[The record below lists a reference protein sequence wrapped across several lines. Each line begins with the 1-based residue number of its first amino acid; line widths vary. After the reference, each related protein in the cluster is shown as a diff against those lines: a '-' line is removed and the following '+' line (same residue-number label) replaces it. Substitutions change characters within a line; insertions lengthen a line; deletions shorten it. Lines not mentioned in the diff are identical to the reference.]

1 MQPSEKELEIRV
13 NDIVVSYNDAGKE
26 HPQTLIFIHGFP
38 FNKNSWNPQVDFFRS
53 RYRCITY
60 DIRGFGSTHFGDQ
73 DLSIDLFADDLDAF
87 MDILQIQ
94 SAVICGL
101 SMGGYVALRAII
113 KYPHRFKG
121 LILADTQCIAD
132 SPEGREKRY
141 KTIEQIEASGLDA
154 YAEASLK
161 NLFHENSL
169 ANNKDIV
176 NFIHQ
181 TILNTS
187 PATVTGA
194 LKALASRV
202 ETCSMLEEIQVPTL
216 IVCGKDDKVT
226 PPAQA
231 EALKNGI
238 ANSTLQI
245 INDAAHLS
253 NFEQPVQFNAILDE
267 YLKDFR

>member
-1 MQPSEKELEIRV
+1 MQPSEKELDVRV
-13 NDIVVSYNDAGKE
+13 NDIVVSYNDAGKGN
-26 HPQTLIFIHGFP
+26 PLTLIFIHGFP
-38 FNKNSWNPQVDFFRS
+38 FNKGSWNPQVDFLRS

-60 DIRGFGSTHFGDQ
+60 DIRGFGNTHFGEQ
-73 DLSIDLFADDLDAF
+73 DLSIELFADDLDAM
-87 MDILQIQ
+87 MDILQVKN
-94 SAVICGL
+94 AVICGL
-101 SMGGYVALRAII
+101 SMGGYIALRAIL

-121 LILADTQCIAD
+121 LVLADTQCIAD

-141 KTIEQIEASGLDA
+141 KTIEQIEASGLNA

-181 TILNTS
+181 TILSTS

-194 LKALASRV
+194 LKALANRE
-202 ETCSMLEEIQVPTL
+202 ETCSVLDEITVPTL

-231 EALKNGI
+231 EFLNQHI
-238 ANSTLQI
+238 RSSRLQI
-245 INDAAHLS
+245 IDEAAHLS
-253 NFEQPVQFNAILDE
+253 NLEQPVQFNAALESFLEGIH
-267 YLKDFR
+267 